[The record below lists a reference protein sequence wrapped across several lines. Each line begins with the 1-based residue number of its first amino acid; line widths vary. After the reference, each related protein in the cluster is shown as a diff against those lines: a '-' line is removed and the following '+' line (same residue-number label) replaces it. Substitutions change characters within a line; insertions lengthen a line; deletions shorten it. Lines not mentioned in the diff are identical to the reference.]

1 MPAHPKASWKQLD
14 DRKRTETDAIEI
26 FMAAMRSMVPTGEF
40 VAVTPHDT
48 TELQRPARSIYVG
61 GAGDVVVKN
70 SAGTSITF
78 KAVPVGSILPVN
90 CTIVMSTGTTATYL
104 VAL

>member
-1 MPAHPKASWKQLD
+1 MPAHPKASFAQLD
-14 DRKRTETDAIEI
+14 ARHRPEPDAVEI

-40 VAVTPHDT
+40 AAITPHDT
-48 TELQRPARSIYVG
+48 TELKPPARSIYVG

-70 SAGTSITF
+70 TDGTAITF
-78 KAVPVGSILPVN
+78 KAVPVGSILPIN
-90 CTIVMSTGTTATYL
+90 CAIVMSTGTTATDL